1 MCTARACSAFIEYL
15 DSKKVS
21 QPSHWA
27 IFSEHP
33 VLCLTLF
40 RMFFRYR
47 DQEEEEKNRV
57 SEQKQE
63 EVSPLDHQAFN
74 ENKTITSTDTSK
86 QVFEDLEK
94 KQEFTDINS
103 VQNGPVTFRLK
114 SKDIKPNGG
123 DSDGDSS
130 RKSLPTSL
138 GKYKC
143 GL

>member
-1 MCTARACSAFIEYL
+1 MTPKKFLNLLIGQYFPNILYFAFH
-15 DSKKVS
+15 SFV
-21 QPSHWA
+21 
-27 IFSEHP
+27 
-33 VLCLTLF
+33 C
-40 RMFFRYR
+40 FFRFR
-47 DQEEEEKNRV
+47 DQEEEEEKNRV

-103 VQNGPVTFRLK
+103 VQNGPVTLRLK